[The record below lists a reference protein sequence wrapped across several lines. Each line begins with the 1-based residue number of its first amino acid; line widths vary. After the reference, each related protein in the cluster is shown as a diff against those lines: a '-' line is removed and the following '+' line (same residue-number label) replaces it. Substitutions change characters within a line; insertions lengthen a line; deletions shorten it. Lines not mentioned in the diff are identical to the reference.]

1 MFFVCFNVCCC
12 SNLLLFIFVKFL
24 RVVFRFVFLFC
35 FFFFF
40 FKQKTAY
47 EMRISD
53 WSSDVCSSDLAPSRS
68 EISRAWCACA
78 CRHTRH
84 RQRSAGS
91 SQGLALAVA
100 LIVALLYQGRLVQ
113 SIPYTRISILAQYTA
128 MRYIVP
134 RSPPDAHA
142 GEPHQMQLPQPLSLR
157 IAPLVFAA
165 VVVSGCGQTPD
176 RTSTHLNSCHQC

>member
-1 MFFVCFNVCCC
+1 MA
-12 SNLLLFIFVKFL
+12 S
-24 RVVFRFVFLFC
+24 
-35 FFFFF
+35 
-40 FKQKTAY
+40 
-47 EMRISD
+47 
-53 WSSDVCSSDLAPSRS
+53 LAPSRS

-100 LIVALLYQGRLVQ
+100 LIVALLYKGRLVQ
-113 SIPYTRISILAQYTA
+113 SIPYTRISILAPYTA

-142 GEPHQMQLPQPLSLR
+142 GEHDQMKLPQPLPLR
-157 IAPLVFAA
+157 IPPVLFPTVHLAIAA
-165 VVVSGCGQTPD
+165 CRERQ
-176 RTSTHLNSCHQC
+176 

>member
-1 MFFVCFNVCCC
+1 MA
-12 SNLLLFIFVKFL
+12 S
-24 RVVFRFVFLFC
+24 
-35 FFFFF
+35 
-40 FKQKTAY
+40 
-47 EMRISD
+47 
-53 WSSDVCSSDLAPSRS
+53 LAPSRS

-142 GEPHQMQLPQPLSLR
+142 GEPHQMKLPQPLSLR
-157 IAPLVFAA
+157 IAPVVFAA
-165 VVVSGCGQTPD
+165 VVVAGCGQTPPSAPPPSGPVHVGAYTVQAQALPLITELPG
-176 RTSTHLNSCHQC
+176 RTSAYRVAEVRPQVSGILQRSEEHTSELQSLMRISY